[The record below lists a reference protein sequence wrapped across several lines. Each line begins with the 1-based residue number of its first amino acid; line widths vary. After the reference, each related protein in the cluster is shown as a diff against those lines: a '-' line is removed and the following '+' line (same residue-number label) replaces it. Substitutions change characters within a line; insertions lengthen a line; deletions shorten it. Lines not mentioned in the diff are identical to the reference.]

1 MSWIR
6 TAVNR
11 AVEVGGKNNLTRTVR
26 SYADSVVQ
34 HAGSAV
40 VGGAKMLQGR
50 FTARN
55 MQNLRITVKRL
66 EEVSVSCRG
75 VERVQ
80 LLRRWLVAL
89 KEIDRLLNDQNNNN
103 NNNNNDDDD
112 DKNNSNNNDSDTANS
127 NTDNEKN
134 VDDQFS
140 YEEMKDSP
148 KKPTLV
154 YYYDPEIGEPMNFRE
169 VFLYSQALE
178 GMTLSMILEA
188 PNEEEVSLFM
198 EIFRICIAGGKEVHD
213 AVMNSIK
220 KLAITFSN
228 YEDEVLV
235 KREELL
241 QYAQAAIAG
250 IKINADLARIDAE
263 ACSLKEKL
271 GEMKALQNSSREG
284 HGESE
289 NESPAIIEDL
299 KEALGL
305 VMLYSRLEAL
315 LLKKRSLRNG
325 DSPQLHA
332 ERVDKLKVLS
342 ESLSNSTLKAERRIL
357 EQRFQKEE
365 ALNFRVAKANEV
377 SQLEKELEAGIREL
391 EKQKDE
397 LEDELKK
404 VNASL
409 VSARARLR
417 NAREER
423 DHFDDASNQILL
435 QLKSKEEE
443 ISKSIASC
451 RIEADV
457 VNAWIKFLEDT
468 WFLRTTYNEQKEKQ
482 VNGELERYGEYFVNL
497 VIHLLSAYKEQLG
510 PSVSRIRQLVENLG
524 SRDRSGETAKD
535 ESQKGLNQRK
545 SIEEE
550 YLHLESKL
558 STTLSVVDSMKTQ
571 VYSPNEGIYRRND
584 ERVKELFDD
593 LEYIKK
599 EFESIERPTLEV
611 ETPMQKSQSPA
622 SAKSTHSAKSQDSP
636 WSRIKLSLKKS
647 ESKKMKFELENDD
660 ESSETEE
667 IVEWEYDA
675 FEKDLKPSNSNEL
688 NQLNTS

>member
-1 MSWIR
+1 
-6 TAVNR
+6 
-11 AVEVGGKNNLTRTVR
+11 
-26 SYADSVVQ
+26 
-34 HAGSAV
+34 
-40 VGGAKMLQGR
+40 
-50 FTARN
+50 
-55 MQNLRITVKRL
+55 
-66 EEVSVSCRG
+66 
-75 VERVQ
+75 
-80 LLRRWLVAL
+80 
-89 KEIDRLLNDQNNNN
+89 
-103 NNNNNDDDD
+103 
-112 DKNNSNNNDSDTANS
+112 
-127 NTDNEKN
+127 
-134 VDDQFS
+134 
-140 YEEMKDSP
+140 
-148 KKPTLV
+148 
-154 YYYDPEIGEPMNFRE
+154 MN
-169 VFLYSQALE
+169 Q
-178 GMTLSMILEA
+178 ILEA

-198 EIFRICIAGGKEVHD
+198 EIFRICIAGGKEVQD
-213 AVMNSIK
+213 AVMNIIK
-220 KLAITFSN
+220 KLAMAFSN

-241 QYAQAAIAG
+241 QYAQAAITG

-271 GEMKALQNSSREG
+271 GEIMALQNSSSEG
-284 HGESE
+284 HEELSE
-289 NESPAIIEDL
+289 NKTAATIEDL

-315 LLKKRSLRNG
+315 LLKKKSLRNG

-342 ESLSNSTLKAERRIL
+342 ESLSNSTLKAEKRIL

-377 SQLEKELEAGIREL
+377 SQHEKELEAGIREL

-409 VSARARLR
+409 IAARARLL

-457 VNAWIKFLEDT
+457 VNTWINFLEHT
-468 WFLRTTYNEQKEKQ
+468 WFLRMTYNEQKEKQ

-497 VIHLLSAYKEQLG
+497 VIRLLSAYKEQLR
-510 PSVSRIRQLVENLG
+510 PSFSRIRQLVENLG
-524 SRDRSGETAKD
+524 SRERSGELGKD
-535 ESQKGLNQRK
+535 ESQQRK
-545 SIEEE
+545 NVEEE
-550 YLHLESKL
+550 YQYLESKFL
-558 STTLSVVDSMKTQ
+558 TTLSVVDSMKTQ
-571 VYSPNEGIYRRND
+571 VYSPSEGIYRKKD
-584 ERVKELFDD
+584 KRVKHLFDD
-593 LEYIKK
+593 LENIKQ

-622 SAKSTHSAKSQDSP
+622 SSKSQHSAKSQNSP
-636 WSRIKLSLKKS
+636 WSRLKSSLNKT
-647 ESKKMKFELENDD
+647 EMKFELENDD
-660 ESSETEE
+660 DENSEYETEE

-675 FEKDLKPSNSNEL
+675 FEKDIKRHQPNA
-688 NQLNTS
+688 T